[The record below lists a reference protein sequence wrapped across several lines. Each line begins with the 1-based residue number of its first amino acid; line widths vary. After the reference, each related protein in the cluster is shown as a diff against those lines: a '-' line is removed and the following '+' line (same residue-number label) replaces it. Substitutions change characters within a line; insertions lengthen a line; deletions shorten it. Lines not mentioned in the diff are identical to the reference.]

1 MDATE
6 RQQYVTHSYVILVA
20 NSIMMYDHMA
30 TLTEEIN
37 FIWRRPK
44 ALSAIAFLVN
54 RYFALLGNIYG
65 LFFTFMPIPEQ
76 SCSNYLTLR
85 QLFIFF
91 QQFIVGVILII
102 RTYALYNCS
111 KRMLIWTTLIFV
123 VLAGGS
129 SAGAIGQYAGN
140 LTISPGVGCYETYT
154 VEVSIRC
161 GLAWLAMFAFELLI
175 FVLTVRRTCK
185 TRGLLRFRL
194 TGRRNA
200 LDVIFHDG
208 AMYFGAMTLCNIP
221 NIVMYYSALGVVR
234 GSLGLATFTSCMSV
248 TLISR
253 LMLNLHES
261 IDSGIFS
268 VPTQDDEQCLSILT
282 TEIDAQSTN
291 GQAW

>member
-1 MDATE
+1 
-6 RQQYVTHSYVILVA
+6 
-20 NSIMMYDHMA
+20 MA

-76 SCSNYLTLR
+76 RFELLTLEYL

-111 KRMLIWTTLIFV
+111 KRMLFWTTLIFV
-123 VLAGGS
+123 ILAGGS

-154 VEVSIRC
+154 VEVYVIILAPFLVCSKVVADLSVSC

-221 NIVMYYSALGVVR
+221 NIVMYYSALGIVR

-282 TEIDAQSTN
+282 TEIDAQSTI

>member
-1 MDATE
+1 MIFRANCACLFPPEFAYRINVIYNTEYCPGHYLRPFLFVEMDATE

-123 VLAGGS
+123 ILAGGS

-140 LTISPGVGCYETYT
+140 LTTSPGVGCYETYT
-154 VEVSIRC
+154 V
-161 GLAWLAMFAFELLI
+161 
-175 FVLTVRRTCK
+175 
-185 TRGLLRFRL
+185 
-194 TGRRNA
+194 
-200 LDVIFHDG
+200 
-208 AMYFGAMTLCNIP
+208 P
-221 NIVMYYSALGVVR
+221 
-234 GSLGLATFTSCMSV
+234 
-248 TLISR
+248 
-253 LMLNLHES
+253 
-261 IDSGIFS
+261 
-268 VPTQDDEQCLSILT
+268 
-282 TEIDAQSTN
+282 
-291 GQAW
+291 